1 MQFFQK
7 LKDLGPGVLVTAA
20 FIGPGTITTCTLAG
34 ANYGYVLLWGLTF
47 SILATIILQEKAAR
61 LGLVTRMGLGEA
73 VRQQFANPAM
83 QYLAI
88 ALVLSAI
95 LVGNAAYETGNILGA
110 ALSLEELSGVSSIQ
124 IGNLDL
130 KIWGPVIGLLAWL
143 ILELGSYKSLE
154 KFIIALVILMSLTFI
169 TTAFFIQ
176 PDLWAILK
184 GMFVPAIPEG
194 SFVFVMGLIGTTV
207 VPYNLFLHA
216 SVVQER
222 WKSASDLG
230 KARTDL
236 STAVIL
242 GGLISMSI
250 VITAAMT
257 FHGHAVSITGAGDLA
272 EQLEPLLGNWARIF
286 MSLGLFAAGISSAI
300 TAPLAAAY
308 ATSGILG
315 WKAGFGE
322 LRFKLVWRTVL
333 LIGIVFSLLG
343 YKPIQAILFAQI
355 ANGLL
360 LPFIAIF
367 LVIVMNN
374 KKLLSVH
381 ANNRW
386 QNIAAIIVV
395 LVAIALGLKSIVSLL

>member
-1 MQFFQK
+1 MRFFQK

-34 ANYGYVLLWGLTF
+34 ANYGYALLWGLTF
-47 SILATIILQEKAAR
+47 SILATIVLQEKAAR

-83 QYLAI
+83 QFFAI

-95 LVGNAAYETGNILGA
+95 LIGNAAYETGNILGA
-110 ALSLEELSGVSSIQ
+110 ALSLEELSGLSTIQ
-124 IGNLDL
+124 ISTFSL
-130 KIWGPVIGLLAWL
+130 KIWGPVIGIVAWA
-143 ILELGSYKSLE
+143 ILEFGSYKSLE
-154 KFIIALVILMSLTFI
+154 KFIIGLVILMSLTFI
-169 TTAFFIQ
+169 TTAFIIK
-176 PDLWAILK
+176 PDLAAILK
-184 GMFVPAIPEG
+184 AMFVPSVPQG
-194 SFVFVMGLIGTTV
+194 SFVFLMGLIGTTV

-236 STAVIL
+236 STAIVL

-250 VITAAMT
+250 VITATMA
-257 FHGHAVSITGAGDLA
+257 FYGRAVSIKGAGDLA
-272 EQLEPLLGNWARIF
+272 EQLQPLLGNWARIF
-286 MSLGLFAAGISSAI
+286 MSVGLFAAGISSAI
-300 TAPLAAAY
+300 TAPLAAAC

-315 WKAGFGE
+315 WKSGFGDR
-322 LRFKLVWRTVL
+322 RFKLVWRSVL

-343 YKPIQAILFAQI
+343 YKPIQAILFAQF

-367 LVIVMNN
+367 LVIIMNN
-374 KKLLSVH
+374 KKLLTVY

-386 QNIAAIIVV
+386 QNLAALVVV
-395 LVAIALGLKSIVSLL
+395 LVAIALGLKSIISLL